1 MAKNQSTEDYIK
13 GIYQLQRLGS
23 PVTTSALA
31 RLLGLGDGSVTG
43 MIKKLS
49 SNKLVR
55 YEPYKGVSLTE
66 TGTKLALNMV
76 RRHRLWEMFL
86 VKYLGYKWDEIHD
99 EAERLEHSTSDELTR
114 RLDKLLGHPPVD
126 PHGDPIPDV
135 RGTLRSSD
143 STALSSFEC
152 DEVLRVVRVSD
163 RHPDILHHATEVG
176 LVLNRKLVIKKKM
189 KFDGSLLLKIGSK
202 NRFISQRMADAIFV
216 ERV

>member
-13 GIYQLQRLGS
+13 GIYQLQRHGA
-23 PVTTSALA
+23 PATTSAIA
-31 RLLGLGDGSVTG
+31 RLLRIGDGSVTG
-43 MIKKLS
+43 MVKKLS
-49 SNKLVR
+49 SNKLIR

-66 TGTKLALNMV
+66 AGSKLALNMV

-99 EAERLEHSTSDELTR
+99 EAERLEHATSDELTR
-114 RLDKLLGHPPVD
+114 RLDKLLGYPTVD

-135 RGTLRSSD
+135 RGTLRSPD
-143 STALSSFEC
+143 STALSSFGC

-176 LVLNRKLVIKKKM
+176 LVLHRKLVIKRKM
-189 KFDGSLLLKIGSK
+189 KFDGSLLIKVGTK
-202 NRFISQRMADAIFV
+202 QRYISQRMADAIFV